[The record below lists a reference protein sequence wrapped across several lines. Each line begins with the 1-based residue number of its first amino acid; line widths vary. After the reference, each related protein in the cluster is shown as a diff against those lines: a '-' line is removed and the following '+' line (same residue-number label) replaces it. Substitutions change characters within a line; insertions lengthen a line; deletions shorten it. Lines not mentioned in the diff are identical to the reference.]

1 MSGKRNINSDSVPP
15 ATQPAN
21 KQTHSSA
28 PAFRAAWAPSTST
41 GSVVTRTSRI
51 TTIKTNARGRRGYL
65 TGSRHLQSDPL
76 FSPSVGKEELPDG
89 AVLDLPLPDLE
100 QLNYDTE
107 TSVPPQPPKPKRD
120 RPNTTLTKLFEWLIF
135 RQSCLDELLWHDG
148 LSDTLD
154 QELCISCKK
163 VDGVYKCKD
172 CFSGSLLRCCGCL
185 VNAHRD
191 HPLHHIEIWNGHFF
205 AMVTLQSLGLCV
217 QLGHGGAPCPLP
229 SAGPK
234 TFCVFDTTGVHHISV
249 NFCDCQMN
257 GIIHQCTQLL
267 RARWF
272 PATFNRP
279 KTAFTFDCLDTF
291 HELTLQGK
299 TPLYDFYHT
308 VLHKT
313 DNLELNKTVYR
324 YPEFHCVFR
333 VWRNLLMLKRAGR
346 GQDPAG
352 AGATAQGELAVECPA
367 CPHPDWNLPEGWQS
381 AGPLLFLYTLF
392 LAADTNFKLKG
403 KDRGINDLELAP
415 GWASFVEE
423 GRYQEHI
430 RQYVDQPKINT
441 CQSEHDALVRA
452 VVRCTPGYSVTGVGL
467 CVCPRHCLIRKN
479 GAGDLQK
486 GERYCNMDY
495 IILSSLAG
503 VKLPRVVITYDIG
516 CQWCKNFQHR
526 MEEFADDLK
535 LDPATLVEVGIPSW
549 HINGH
554 GDNCKTFCLGYMDG
568 VGRTCGEEVET
579 TWAQT
584 NALGT
589 SIREM
594 GPGARHET
602 LNDQLCG
609 WNFRKVVGFHQH
621 RLIFQQFSSTFPP
634 QMVQKWEAMVS
645 EWKNDRS
652 KPNPYVELASSMTL
666 QDEEAAE
673 AARGHI
679 FPHKVTLTT
688 CLTMALDLEEQQYAL
703 DNLHHL
709 RLEVLQMKGAQMS
722 KQLAD
727 LEEKRLYYATEFNSG
742 FLSATPDAAE
752 SLPVEPAESM
762 PLYLPSSLPQHLR
775 QLPELASVLEKEPDD
790 ALAEIRRH
798 RSIISG
804 LWQFKKLNDLKDNDI
819 RGPGKDDNGSGNSH
833 FEPSWIWLVPR
844 VHSGPDMA
852 DSKQVLDDSL
862 QVEWAKVQAR
872 KQRWEEEVLLI
883 QEEMRRVVMFHEW
896 KARWWQS
903 QAGRH
908 SDGDHSVIHGV
919 TAYAEKQAY
928 LCERLA
934 QSCVTSWLPMLKGNG
949 AAPDWEAHYPPMPAA
964 ADMCGETST
973 DDSSEV
979 DDDDEGAEEID
990 EEDEFGEGDE
1000 LDIDLFD

>member
-1 MSGKRNINSDSVPP
+1 MQGQNLSISLLIM
-15 ATQPAN
+15 TQFQWLDHFYFAGAHCIPAN
-21 KQTHSSA
+21 VFLSQSGFNSFISQPISKWTMGLSS
-28 PAFRAAWAPSTST
+28 PKSEDQKTLYML
-41 GSVVTRTSRI
+41 VVS
-51 TTIKTNARGRRGYL
+51 
-65 TGSRHLQSDPL
+65 SSS
-76 FSPSVGKEELPDG
+76 F
-89 AVLDLPLPDLE
+89 
-100 QLNYDTE
+100 
-107 TSVPPQPPKPKRD
+107 
-120 RPNTTLTKLFEWLIF
+120 
-135 RQSCLDELLWHDG
+135 CLDKLLRHDG
-148 LSDTLD
+148 LGDTLD

-163 VDGVYKCKD
+163 VNGVYKCKD
-172 CFSGSLLRCCGCL
+172 CFSGSLLRCRGCL

-191 HPLHHIEIWNGHFF
+191 HPLHRIKIWNGRFF
-205 AMVTLQSLGLCV
+205 TVVTLQSLGLCV
-217 QLGHGGAPCPLP
+217 QLGHGGALCPLP

-234 TFCVFDTTGVHHISV
+234 TFCVFDTTGVHHILV
-249 NFCDCQMN
+249 NFCNCRMN
-257 GIIHQCTQLL
+257 GIIHQRTQLL

-313 DNLELNKTVYR
+313 DNLELNKTVAVGKIQQVRVLLPKENWLLNAQLVLILIGTCLKDGSRLDLYCAFKF
-324 YPEFHCVFR
+324 YMFLSCV
-333 VWRNLLMLKRAGR
+333 
-346 GQDPAG
+346 G
-352 AGATAQGELAVECPA
+352 AQL
-367 CPHPDWNLPEGWQS
+367 QS
-381 AGPLLFLYTLF
+381 RFLYTLF
-392 LAADTNFKLKG
+392 LAANANFKLKG
-403 KDRGINDLELAP
+403 KDRGINDPELAP

-430 RQYVDQPKINT
+430 RQYVDQPEVYT
-441 CQSEHDALVRA
+441 WVQC
-452 VVRCTPGYSVTGVGL
+452 
-467 CVCPRHCLIRKN
+467 N
-479 GAGDLQK
+479 GRDLQK
-486 GERYCNMDY
+486 GEWYCNMDY

-516 CQWCKNFQHR
+516 CQWCKNFWHH

-594 GPGARHET
+594 GPGAHHET
-602 LNDQLCG
+602 LNDQWCG
-609 WNFRKVVGFHQH
+609 WNFRKVVGF
-621 RLIFQQFSSTFPP
+621 RMLSSLYRD

-645 EWKNDRS
+645 EWKNDRL
-652 KPNPYVELASSMTL
+652 KPNPYVELALCSSYHPLVFPHHLHPPLATTL
-666 QDEEAAE
+666 QDVRLDLAKEEAAE

-703 DNLHHL
+703 DNLFFL
-709 RLEVLQMKGAQMS
+709 MKGAQTS

-727 LEEKRLYYATEFNSG
+727 LEEKRLSLRNRIQQWRQAQLAYIPCVAPLVAQ

-762 PLYLPSSLPQHLR
+762 PLYLPLSLPQRLR
-775 QLPELASVLEKEPDD
+775 QLPELASVLEKERRLRIAQADD

-798 RSIISG
+798 HSIISS
-804 LWQFKKLNDLKDNDI
+804 LWQFKKLNVDGTGNRACTHIWQSRLKDLKDNDI
-819 RGPGKDDNGSGNSH
+819 RGPGKDDNGSGNSR

-852 DSKQVLDDSL
+852 DSEQVLDDSL

-883 QEEMRRVVMFHEW
+883 QEEMHRVVMFHEW
-896 KARWWQS
+896 KARWWRS

-908 SDGDHSVIHGV
+908 SDGDHSIIHGV

-934 QSCVTSWLPMLKGNG
+934 QSCVTSWLPALKGNG